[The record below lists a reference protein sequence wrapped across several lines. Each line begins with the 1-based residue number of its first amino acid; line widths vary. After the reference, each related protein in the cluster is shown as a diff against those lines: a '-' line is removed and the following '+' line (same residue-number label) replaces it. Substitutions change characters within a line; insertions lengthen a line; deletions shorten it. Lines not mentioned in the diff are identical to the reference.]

1 MVEIMTSHKHSHVD
15 TIGGLRSHSVIPV
28 LKSYLFD
35 LVFVLLAKLIKVRP
49 FRDKRFSCLRNV
61 IIRIYINVSSVIDT
75 LGF

>member
-1 MVEIMTSHKHSHVD
+1 MVEIMSSHKHSHVD
-15 TIGGLRSHSVIPV
+15 TIGGLRSHCVIPV
-28 LKSYLFD
+28 LKFYLFV

-61 IIRIYINVSSVIDT
+61 TIRIYINVSSVIDT